1 MRQVQ
6 AGSEADARLA
16 MEEICRT
23 YWYAI
28 YAFSRRQGFSAAD
41 AEDLTQVFFQNLVAR
56 ETIQAACEE
65 KGKLRTFMLAMLRQI
80 ISNHLRHDNA
90 GKRGGGA
97 HNVISFDEALAEQLY
112 SQEPPG
118 NHDTDLVFDRAWAAS
133 VLNVAETKL
142 RTDYQKADNMEA
154 FEQLREFLPLGDNA
168 TPYAEAA
175 KRLHINEATL
185 RLQIHRM
192 RKRYG
197 KLIEAEIA
205 HTVSDPS
212 EVKSELEHLMEVIG
226 KGG

>member
-1 MRQVQ
+1 V
-6 AGSEADARLA
+6 L
-16 MEEICRT
+16 
-23 YWYAI
+23 
-28 YAFSRRQGFSAAD
+28 SA
-41 AEDLTQVFFQNLVAR
+41 
-56 ETIQAACEE
+56 
-65 KGKLRTFMLAMLRQI
+65 
-80 ISNHLRHDNA
+80 
-90 GKRGGGA
+90 
-97 HNVISFDEALAEQLY
+97 
-112 SQEPPG
+112 
-118 NHDTDLVFDRAWAAS
+118 
-133 VLNVAETKL
+133 AETKL
-142 RTDYQKADNMEA
+142 RADYQKADNMEA

-175 KRLHINEATL
+175 KHLHINEATL